1 MTLIRQTPDD
11 APWEVVARA
20 VFWNRDVALSTW
32 RERILAG
39 HKSYLPDSVARMSTK
54 NFIRFLGRGRF
65 LQCWPQI
72 RTFPTPGASGLS
84 GLDEAWSFMKT
95 GTFNMP
101 PEAALVSWP
110 GRCKDVYDAIVH
122 HQGASIYGVAVRG
135 RGPVPTSSQSHP
147 EHGAAGPG
155 PELYRPDR
163 SQTKAAPVHDE
174 IGCPASAQRHPNSIG
189 KPVPSRRPGA
199 RYEQR
204 PHEFLITRW
213 GRHSFNTTVHVAA
226 ILGHHHHWWN
236 NGNFDDAS
244 T

>member
-11 APWEVVARA
+11 AAWEVVARA

-54 NFIRFLGRGRF
+54 NFIRFLGRGKF

-72 RTFPTPGASGLS
+72 RTFLTPGASGLS
-84 GLDEAWSFMKT
+84 RLDEAWSFMTT

-122 HQGASIYGVAVRG
+122 HQGASIYGVAV
-135 RGPVPTSSQSHP
+135 
-147 EHGAAGPG
+147 AAGVPYRRAHNHVQNMERQGLVRSFIDRTGPRPRRRLYTMKSAVQRQLRDIRTASESQYLAEGPG
-155 PELYRPDR
+155 LVTN
-163 SQTKAAPVHDE
+163 S
-174 IGCPASAQRHPNSIG
+174 GPAS
-189 KPVPSRRPGA
+189 
-199 RYEQR
+199 
-204 PHEFLITRW
+204 FC
-213 GRHSFNTTVHVAA
+213 
-226 ILGHHHHWWN
+226 
-236 NGNFDDAS
+236 
-244 T
+244 